1 MLADL
6 LNIITPD
13 ALFHAI
19 KTNPAV
25 VQMALQKFE
34 ACRSFGLALNQ
45 EQQVTISNNLNRIND
60 YFKSTEAKDLLSILA
75 DDFIRFT
82 KT

>member
-1 MLADL
+1 MLSDL

-19 KTNPAV
+19 KTNPTV
-25 VQMALQKFE
+25 VQLALQKFE
-34 ACRSFGLALNQ
+34 ACRSFGEALNK
-45 EQQVTISNNLNRIND
+45 EQQVVISNNLHRVNE
-60 YFKSTEAKDLLSILA
+60 YFKSNDGKDLISILA
-75 DDFIRFT
+75 DDFVKFT